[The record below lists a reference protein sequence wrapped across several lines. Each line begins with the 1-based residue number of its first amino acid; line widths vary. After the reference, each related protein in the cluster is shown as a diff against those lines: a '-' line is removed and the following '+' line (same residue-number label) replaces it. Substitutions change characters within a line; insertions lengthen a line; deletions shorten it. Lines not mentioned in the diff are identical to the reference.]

1 MTVFIVHTVKMSDK
15 LLIYDQIKENNVPVN
30 S

>member
-1 MTVFIVHTVKMSDK
+1 MTVFIIHTVKMSDK